1 MERFY
6 KVDGD
11 YAIIELSS
19 SLYPTISVQKTSANY
34 MEEVYIKLEE
44 KDNCIIVKLKL
55 TDKRHDLNKIIG
67 EFYNDLLRETLRYNI
82 AMETKN
88 LRELI
93 VGRALYTTCIEVDED
108 KEEIQK
114 NEEFSISDDEDYS
127 LDEIAVNWFLEND
140 DIK

>member
-108 KEEIQK
+108 KEDIQK